1 MEIVWAV
8 CLLKGSG
15 SKESSPWLVKPGH
28 TISIFLPPPPLYS
41 QASNSV
47 FALLMLPNSYL
58 VLARKYRPQNFDEL
72 VGQEVLVTTLSNAIK
87 NNRLH
92 HAYILTGIRGVG
104 KTTTARIIAKT
115 INCLNK
121 DEVNQAN
128 ACGVCDNC
136 KMISASKHQDVIE
149 IDAASRTGVD
159 DIREII
165 DSIAY
170 APVMAAYK
178 IYIIDEVHML
188 SNSAFNALLKTLE
201 EPPAHVKFIF
211 ATTEIRKVPITIL
224 SRCQRFDLRRL
235 DESEIA
241 VHLKNILGK
250 ENLEADDQALEL
262 IAKMS
267 EGSVRDSLSML
278 DQALSSNNHQKFLS
292 AEVVEKML
300 GLNDKAKVIELFEA
314 ILACDFSAALTKFSQ
329 FYSYSSD
336 VSQLLADLMEIV
348 NKTTSVKMVKGY
360 KLDGYSKFQQEKITE
375 IAGKISFAA
384 LARIWQMLLKGHS
397 EINFSSSPK
406 MAFEML
412 MARICHLVA
421 LPNLKEVLLDLNQSK
436 NSLEISAEKIAPI
449 EKSLNSAPAGEI
461 TGAAETNDA
470 TKTNDA
476 KEINDEVVN
485 EILRNFEGA
494 KII

>member
-1 MEIVWAV
+1 M
-8 CLLKGSG
+8 S
-15 SKESSPWLVKPGH
+15 
-28 TISIFLPPPPLYS
+28 
-41 QASNSV
+41 
-47 FALLMLPNSYL
+47 SYL

-115 INCLNK
+115 LNCLDQSASLTAK
-121 DEVNQAN
+121 

-136 KMISASKHQDVIE
+136 KLITASKHQDVIE

-170 APVMAAYK
+170 APVMAKYK

-211 ATTEIRKVPITIL
+211 ATTEIRKVPVTIL

-235 DESEIA
+235 DEKEIQI
-241 VHLKNILGK
+241 HLENILK
-250 ENLEADDQALEL
+250 QENLEAESQALEL

-267 EGSVRDSLSML
+267 EGSVRDSLSLL
-278 DQALSSNNHQKFLS
+278 DQALASNNHQKLLS
-292 AEVVEKML
+292 AELVEKML
-300 GLNDKAKVIELFEA
+300 GLTDKVKVIELFEN
-314 ILACDFSAALTKFSQ
+314 LLKGDFSAASQ
-329 FYSYSSD
+329 SFAEFYSYSSD
-336 VSQLLADLMEIV
+336 VSQLVLDLMEITH
-348 NKTTSVKMVKGY
+348 KTTSVKLIKGY
-360 KLDGYSKFQQEKITE
+360 KLEGYSQFQQEKISNIAHE
-375 IAGKISFAA
+375 IS
-384 LARIWQMLLKGHS
+384 LNSLTRIWQMLLKGNQ
-397 EINFSSSPK
+397 EIVSSASPK

-412 MARICHLVA
+412 LARICYMVA
-421 LPNLKEVLLDLNQSK
+421 LPNLQQVLLNLNERQ
-436 NSLEISAEKIAPI
+436 NPIAEKKA
-449 EKSLNSAPAGEI
+449 
-461 TGAAETNDA
+461 
-470 TKTNDA
+470 
-476 KEINDEVVN
+476 EINDDLVN

-494 KII
+494 KILN

>member
-1 MEIVWAV
+1 M
-8 CLLKGSG
+8 
-15 SKESSPWLVKPGH
+15 
-28 TISIFLPPPPLYS
+28 
-41 QASNSV
+41 Q
-47 FALLMLPNSYL
+47 SYL

-72 VGQEVLVTTLSNAIK
+72 VGQEVLVTTLSNAIT

-115 INCLNK
+115 LNCLNIDATK
-121 DEVNQAN
+121 N
-128 ACGVCDNC
+128 AKACDLCDNC
-136 KMISASKHQDVIE
+136 RAIAASKHQDVIE

-170 APVMAAYK
+170 SPVMAKYK

-235 DESEIA
+235 DEKEIE
-241 VHLKNILGK
+241 VHLETILKK
-250 ENLEADDQALEL
+250 ENFEAEKQALEL

-267 EGSVRDSLSML
+267 EGSVRDSLSLL
-278 DQALSSNNHQKFLS
+278 DQALASNNHQKFLS
-292 AEVVEKML
+292 VQLVEKML
-300 GLNDKAKVIELFEA
+300 GLTDKIQTIELFEN
-314 ILACDFSAALTKFSQ
+314 LLQGDFLSALKNFSE

-336 VSQLLADLMEIV
+336 VLQLIHDLLEITH
-348 NKTTSVKMVKGY
+348 KTTSVKLVQDY
-360 KLDGYSKFQQEKITE
+360 KPEGYSKFQHEKIAE
-375 IAGKISFAA
+375 IAAKIS
-384 LARIWQMLLKGHS
+384 LNSLTRIWQMLGKGIS
-397 EINFSSSPK
+397 EINSSTSPK

-412 MARICHLVA
+412 MVRICHMIA
-421 LPNLKEVLLDLNQSK
+421 LPNLQQVLLSVDEAQNPVAQ
-436 NSLEISAEKIAPI
+436 
-449 EKSLNSAPAGEI
+449 KSS
-461 TGAAETNDA
+461 
-470 TKTNDA
+470 
-476 KEINDEVVN
+476 EINDLKSDDLVN

-494 KII
+494 KLI

>member
-1 MEIVWAV
+1 M
-8 CLLKGSG
+8 
-15 SKESSPWLVKPGH
+15 SK
-28 TISIFLPPPPLYS
+28 
-41 QASNSV
+41 
-47 FALLMLPNSYL
+47 NSYL

-87 NNRLH
+87 NERLH

-115 INCLNK
+115 INCL
-121 DEVNQAN
+121 DVAASLSAQ

-136 KMISASKHQDVIE
+136 KMIAASKHQDVIE

-170 APVMAAYK
+170 APVMAKYK

-211 ATTEIRKVPITIL
+211 ATTEIKKVPVTIL

-235 DESEIA
+235 DEKEIEI
-241 VHLKNILGK
+241 HLKNILQK
-250 ENLEADDQALEL
+250 EGLEAEAQALEL

-267 EGSVRDSLSML
+267 EGSVRDSLSLL
-278 DQALSSNNHQKFLS
+278 DQALASNNHQQFLS
-292 AEVVEKML
+292 AELVEKML
-300 GLNDKAKVIELFEA
+300 GLTDKVKVIELFESL
-314 ILACDFSAALTKFSQ
+314 LAGDFAAASKSFTE

-336 VSQLLADLMEIV
+336 VSQLVVDLMEITH
-348 NKTTSVKMVKGY
+348 KTTSVKLVKDY
-360 KLDGYSKFQQEKITE
+360 KLEGYSKFQQEKISE
-375 IAGKISFAA
+375 IAQKIS
-384 LARIWQMLLKGHS
+384 LGSLTRIWQMLLKGNS
-397 EINFSSSPK
+397 EINFSASPK

-412 MARICHLVA
+412 LARICHLAA
-421 LPNLKEVLLDLNQSK
+421 LPNLQQLLVNVDETK
-436 NSLEISAEKIAPI
+436 NTIAQ
-449 EKSLNSAPAGEI
+449 KGS
-461 TGAAETNDA
+461 
-470 TKTNDA
+470 
-476 KEINDEVVN
+476 EINDDIVN
-485 EILRNFEGA
+485 EILRNFEGSRVV
-494 KII
+494 

>member
-1 MEIVWAV
+1 M
-8 CLLKGSG
+8 
-15 SKESSPWLVKPGH
+15 
-28 TISIFLPPPPLYS
+28 T
-41 QASNSV
+41 Q
-47 FALLMLPNSYL
+47 NSYL

-87 NNRLH
+87 NNKLH

-115 INCLNK
+115 INCLNRDSGTQIK
-121 DEVNQAN
+121 
-128 ACGVCDNC
+128 ACGTCDNC
-136 KMISASKHQDVIE
+136 IAISASKHQDVIE

-170 APVMAAYK
+170 APVMAKYK

-211 ATTEIRKVPITIL
+211 ATTEIKKVPITIL

-235 DESEIA
+235 DEVEISQ
-241 VHLKNILGK
+241 HLKNILGK
-250 ENLEADDQALEL
+250 ENLEADEQALEL

-267 EGSVRDSLSML
+267 EGSVRDSLSLL

-292 AEVVEKML
+292 SDIVEKML

-314 ILACDFSAALTKFSQ
+314 MLIGDFPSALNKFAQ

-336 VSQLLADLMEIV
+336 VAQLLSDLMEITA
-348 NKTTSVKMVKGY
+348 KTTSVKLVKDY
-360 KLDGYSKFQQEKITE
+360 KLDGYSGFQREKISE
-375 IAGKISFAA
+375 IASKISLAA
-384 LARIWQMLLKGHS
+384 LARIWQMLLKGNA
-397 EINFSSSPK
+397 EINFSGSPK

-412 MARICHLVA
+412 LVRICHMIA

-436 NSLEISAEKIAPI
+436 NSLPDNQEKIAPI
-449 EKSLNSAPAGEI
+449 AKSFNSAPADQTSGV
-461 TGAAETNDA
+461 
-470 TKTNDA
+470 
-476 KEINDEVVN
+476 KEISDEVVN

-494 KII
+494 KIV

>member
-1 MEIVWAV
+1 M
-8 CLLKGSG
+8 
-15 SKESSPWLVKPGH
+15 
-28 TISIFLPPPPLYS
+28 
-41 QASNSV
+41 
-47 FALLMLPNSYL
+47 NSYL

-72 VGQEVLVTTLSNAIK
+72 IGQEVLVTTLANSIK

-115 INCLNK
+115 LNCLDK
-121 DEVNQAN
+121 EAASKAA
-128 ACGVCDNC
+128 ACGICDNC
-136 KMISASKHQDVIE
+136 KAISASKHQDVIE
-149 IDAASRTGVD
+149 IDAASRTGID

-165 DSIAY
+165 DSVAY
-170 APVMAAYK
+170 APVMAKYK

-241 VHLKNILGK
+241 VHLKNILTK
-250 ENLEADDQALEL
+250 ENLEADEQALEL

-267 EGSVRDSLSML
+267 EGSVRDSLSLL
-278 DQALSSNNHQKFLS
+278 DQALSNNNHQKFL
-292 AEVVEKML
+292 AADLIEKML
-300 GLNDKAKVIELFEA
+300 GLNDKVKVIELFETMLLGDFPSA
-314 ILACDFSAALTKFSQ
+314 IAKFNQ

-336 VSQLLADLMEIV
+336 ILQLLSDLMEV
-348 NKTTSVKMVKGY
+348 THKTTSAKLIKGY
-360 KLDGYSKFQQEKITE
+360 KLEGYSKFQQDKITE
-375 IAGKISFAA
+375 ISEKITISS
-384 LARIWQMLLKGHS
+384 LARIWQMLMKGNS
-397 EINFSSSPK
+397 EISLSNSPK

-412 MARICHLVA
+412 LARICHLVA
-421 LPNLKEVLLDLNQSK
+421 LPNLQNILLDLPSNLSDSK
-436 NSLEISAEKIAPI
+436 NHQEIKIAPPVQNFI
-449 EKSLNSAPAGEI
+449 AQK
-461 TGAAETNDA
+461 TNEV
-470 TKTNDA
+470 KTNDT
-476 KEINDEVVN
+476 NDEVVN

-494 KII
+494 KIV

>member
-1 MEIVWAV
+1 M
-8 CLLKGSG
+8 
-15 SKESSPWLVKPGH
+15 
-28 TISIFLPPPPLYS
+28 S
-41 QASNSV
+41 Q
-47 FALLMLPNSYL
+47 NSYL

-115 INCLNK
+115 INCENK
-121 DEVNQAN
+121 DLAASAM
-128 ACGVCDNC
+128 ACGTCDNC
-136 KMISASKHQDVIE
+136 QMIAASKHQDVIE

-170 APVMAAYK
+170 APVMAPYK

-211 ATTEIRKVPITIL
+211 ATTEIKKVPITIL

-235 DESEIA
+235 DENEIES
-241 VHLKNILGK
+241 HLKNILQK
-250 ENLEADDQALEL
+250 EGLEAQEQALAL

-267 EGSVRDSLSML
+267 EGSVRDSLSLL
-278 DQALSSNNHQKFLS
+278 DQALASNNHQKFLA
-292 AEVVEKML
+292 AELVEKML
-300 GLNDKAKVIELFEA
+300 GLSDKGKVIALFESL
-314 ILACDFSAALTKFSQ
+314 LAGDFLAATKSFGE

-336 VSQLLADLMEIV
+336 VSQLVLDLMEITHKV
-348 NKTTSVKMVKGY
+348 TSAKLIPGY
-360 KLDGYSKFQQEKITE
+360 KLDGFSKFQQDKISE
-375 IAGKISFAA
+375 IAAKISLAA
-384 LARIWQMLLKGHS
+384 LTRIWQMLVKGS
-397 EINFSSSPK
+397 AEINFSSAPK

-412 MARICHLVA
+412 LARICHIVA
-421 LPNLKEVLLDLNQSK
+421 LPNLQQILLNVDETK
-436 NSLEISAEKIAPI
+436 NPVAP
-449 EKSLNSAPAGEI
+449 KRS
-461 TGAAETNDA
+461 
-470 TKTNDA
+470 
-476 KEINDEVVN
+476 EINDDVVG
-485 EILRNFEGA
+485 EILRNFEGSRVIA
-494 KII
+494 NS